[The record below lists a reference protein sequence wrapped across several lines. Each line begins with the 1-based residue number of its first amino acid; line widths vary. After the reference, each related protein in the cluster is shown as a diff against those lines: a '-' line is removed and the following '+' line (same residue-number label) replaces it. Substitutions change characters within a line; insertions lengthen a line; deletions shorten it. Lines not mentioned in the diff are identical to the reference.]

1 MNFVRRFRDTASLT
15 AAAITAAAI
24 SACQPDPTP
33 PLIDPEPWHTVA
45 EYEIGGSTG
54 GTEQAGYTPPF
65 ERVTGMRV
73 SRDGAAIFVLDPG
86 RTRVTGWSPE
96 GSLLFELGD
105 QGEGPAAL
113 ESPDQVHLT
122 GTGFQVQDS
131 DRFIL
136 FSNEGLHEQT
146 VSVPT
151 SARYVGFRL
160 QPQLL
165 LDDGAFLATLNIPD
179 SYRAGWQED
188 PPTLEEPVVRLDQQG
203 DEWVPDTVAVL
214 DIRNRDLDL
223 RPSESGYGWSLHALQ
238 PFGDADH
245 VDFRAG
251 YFRAGDF
258 PLGERAGSTLLVTR
272 QIRTDPGLIE
282 LNELSASGDTLWSGR
297 LRFDPTPLM
306 PSEVD
311 RVVEAEARGISSAI
325 QLPLD
330 DARALVRAAV
340 HVPAYYPPVLDTEV
354 MSNGELWIRNHEE
367 PADSLDVWYAVRI
380 GENAAP
386 RRILAPRN
394 FYPLDATT
402 SHVWGVRFDPGSG
415 QSVAGRRLVQGGAEP
430 E

>member
-1 MNFVRRFRDTASLT
+1 MNVVRRFRVTARLT
-15 AAAITAAAI
+15 AAATLAAAA

-45 EYEIGGSTG
+45 EFEIGSLTG
-54 GTEQAGYTPPF
+54 GGEHAGETPTF
-65 ERVTGMRV
+65 QRVTGVRV
-73 SRDGAAIFVLDPG
+73 SSDGTAIFVLDPG
-86 RTRVTGWSPE
+86 RTRVTGWSPD
-96 GSLLFELGD
+96 GSLLFELDD
-105 QGEGPAAL
+105 QGEGPATL

-122 GTGFQVQDS
+122 GTGFQVQDG

-136 FSNEGLHEQT
+136 LSNDGRHEQT

-151 SARYVGFRL
+151 SARHVGFRL

-188 PPTLEEPVVRLDQQG
+188 PPIHEEPVVRLDRRG

-251 YFRAGDF
+251 AVQVGGGAG
-258 PLGERAGSTLLVTR
+258 PTLLVTR
-272 QIRTDPGLIE
+272 QSRVDPGVIE
-282 LNELSASGDTLWSGR
+282 FNELSASGDTTWSGR
-297 LRFDPTPLM
+297 LRFAPIPLM
-306 PSEVD
+306 PSDVD
-311 RVVEAEARGISSAI
+311 RAVEAEAQGVAGAI

-330 DARALVRAAV
+330 DARTLVRAAV
-340 HVPAYYPPVLDTEV
+340 HTPEYYPPVLDTEV
-354 MSNGELWIRNHEE
+354 MSSGELWIRNHEE
-367 PADSLDVWYAVRI
+367 PSDSLDVWYAVRI
-380 GENAAP
+380 GEDAAP
-386 RRILAPRN
+386 RRILVPRD
-394 FYPLDATT
+394 FYPLDATA
-402 SHVWGVRFDPGSG
+402 SHVWGIRFGPGSG
-415 QSVAGRRLVQGGAEP
+415 QSVAGRRLVRGGAEP
-430 E
+430 G